1 MSELKVQPVPS
12 APVSVEPRSTG
23 RTAAVESVPK
33 RARVEPP
40 EAAEAETGFGERLL
54 GRAQA
59 PAEALSRRERV
70 LGKEWVEDA
79 ELRSMP
85 RQPNER
91 RRRRAGSTAG
101 RVGTSW
107 GSLVWMALAVLGLT
121 FSAWLYVTDAPEPED
136 KDLRLAAGPE
146 LPGSI
151 QAPTRLQ
158 VFLASLSPLP
168 TPEWKTQAPWLWSAE
183 GTAQWL
189 AANSQA
195 LDNLK
200 DLLEEA
206 DWHGRHAS
214 WHLTDL
220 GAHPNWMTVALLKQA
235 EAAHLMRQGQEEA
248 AFAAALD
255 LAELARRLQDIQA
268 WPSFYFRSQ
277 EIHLRAVQ
285 SLAALLEATRLSAD
299 ALAPFQEQFA
309 ACAPLD
315 QHLRQNVLPGFYW
328 FEKKVLLGQA
338 SGEPVSLMPGGQPRA
353 RPKQLFFKTQ
363 ETLGLL
369 AGTMRFL
376 VAQIGQTSVSSG
388 DIRETWRGVPG
399 TRGLALYAPNGRGA
413 VYAGERVESY
423 LQVPAM
429 HQLARTRHLLVELLF
444 AMRRFVAQEHGL
456 PQTLSALTPRFL
468 ERMPLDP
475 YSGESFLY
483 DPLQGVIHSVGNDVM
498 TQGSRAE
505 PPSLVD
511 PTEPAVRIGVKKATA
526 IR

>member
-1 MSELKVQPVPS
+1 M
-12 APVSVEPRSTG
+12 
-23 RTAAVESVPK
+23 
-33 RARVEPP
+33 
-40 EAAEAETGFGERLL
+40 AAERRLETEEVWDEGWER
-54 GRAQA
+54 RNKA
-59 PAEALSRRERV
+59 RR
-70 LGKEWVEDA
+70 
-79 ELRSMP
+79 
-85 RQPNER
+85 PNER
-91 RRRRAGSTAG
+91 RRRRRMPGGG
-101 RVGTSW
+101 REGTSW
-107 GSLVWMALAVLGLT
+107 GSLVWMALAVLALT
-121 FSAWLYVTDAPEPED
+121 FAAWMYVTDTPEPED
-136 KDLRLAAGPE
+136 EDLRMAAATG
-146 LPGSI
+146 LPASI
-151 QAPTRLQ
+151 QAPARLE

-168 TPEWKTQAPWLWSAE
+168 VPEWKTQPPWLWNNE

-206 DWHGRHAS
+206 DWHGRHGS
-214 WHLTDL
+214 WYLTDL
-220 GAHPNWMTVALLKQA
+220 GGHPNWMTAALLKQA
-235 EAAHLMRQGQEEA
+235 EAAQLMRQGQEEA
-248 AFAAALD
+248 AFVAALD

-285 SLAALLEATRLSAD
+285 SLAALLEATRLSSE

-315 QHLRQNVLPGFYW
+315 QHVRQNVLPGFYL
-328 FEKKVLLGQA
+328 FEKKVLLGKA
-338 SGEPVSLMPGGQPRA
+338 SGEPTETLTGLQQRP

-369 AGTMRFL
+369 AGAMRFL

-399 TRGLALYAPNGRGA
+399 SRGLAMYAPNGRGA
-413 VYAGERVESY
+413 IYAGERVEPY
-423 LQVPAM
+423 LQVPAL

-483 DPLQGVIHSVGNDVM
+483 DPLQGVIHSVGSDVVS
-498 TQGSRAE
+498 QGARPDQA
-505 PPSLVD
+505 SLVD
-511 PTEPAVRIGVKKATA
+511 PAEPAVRIGVKKATA
-526 IR
+526 VR